1 MKGPSMPQS
10 LSKMVVHLTFST
22 KDRRP
27 LITPEICEELRAY
40 LGGTLREMDCPSLAI
55 GVVDDHVH
63 VLFVLSRKHS
73 LAEVVEQIKKTSSKW
88 IKGKGD
94 EFHDFY
100 WQRGY
105 GAFSVSQSMIENTK
119 AYIAS
124 QEEHHRQTTFQ
135 DEYRAFLERHG
146 IEFDE
151 RYVWD

>member
-1 MKGPSMPQS
+1 MPQS

-27 LITPEICEELRAY
+27 LITPDVRDELSAY

-55 GVVDDHVH
+55 GVVADHVH

-73 LAEVVEQIKKTSSKW
+73 LAEVVEQIKKSSSKW
-88 IKGKGD
+88 IKGKGNA
-94 EFHDFY
+94 FSDFY

-105 GAFSVSQSMIENTK
+105 GAFSVSQSMIDDTK

-124 QEEHHRQTTFQ
+124 QEEHHRKTTFQ
-135 DEYRAFLERHG
+135 EEYRAFLKRHG
-146 IEFDE
+146 IDFDE
-151 RYVWD
+151 RYAWD